1 MIHYAYT
8 DTELNKIMK
17 TMTIVVDTREQVN
30 GHILEYLRSKNVSF
44 KLKKLYPAWR
54 LHSYAAE
61 K

>member
-30 GHILEYLRSKNVSF
+30 GHNLEYLRSKDVSI
-44 KLKKLYPAWR
+44 KLKKLYLAWR

>member
-1 MIHYAYT
+1 
-8 DTELNKIMK
+8 MK

-30 GHILEYLRSKNVSF
+30 GHILEYLRSKDVSI